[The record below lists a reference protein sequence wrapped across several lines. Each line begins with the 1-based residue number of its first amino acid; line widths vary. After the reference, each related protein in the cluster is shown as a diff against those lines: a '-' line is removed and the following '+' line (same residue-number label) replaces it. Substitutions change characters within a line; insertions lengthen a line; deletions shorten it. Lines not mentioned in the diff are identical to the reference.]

1 VAVLRAA
8 VRGHTPFLGAPRT
21 GLKRTL
27 DVCTRGY
34 EHGMDVC
41 TSRSR
46 QGCEP
51 AVRTVSVAFP
61 HRARRSAMSAIRTL
75 LTALALTAF
84 AAAAPA
90 AAQSGSGGAAAPEPQ
105 TQPSG
110 GASADFDVGTGG
122 VDGGPDAAGEADD
135 GVGIA
140 SRPGPDRT
148 ALARRVSAALRE
160 DARAL
165 PLALGDG
172 VAAFVPASA
181 RSIAVF
187 EPSSRPLGSP
197 VLALACAT
205 GGCAVSVSPL
215 LLVDGWGPTT
225 SVALPRQSAALDAG
239 RTFVVRLRLTRAQR
253 AAVAASDRPR
263 LQLRLTVLDS
273 AGRRHVA
280 TRTVPVAAPLAA

>member
-1 VAVLRAA
+1 
-8 VRGHTPFLGAPRT
+8 
-21 GLKRTL
+21 
-27 DVCTRGY
+27 
-34 EHGMDVC
+34 
-41 TSRSR
+41 
-46 QGCEP
+46 
-51 AVRTVSVAFP
+51 
-61 HRARRSAMSAIRTL
+61 MSALRTL
-75 LTALALTAF
+75 LTALALIAL

-90 AAQSGSGGAAAPEPQ
+90 AAQPGSGGAAAPEPQ
-105 TQPSG
+105 TPPSG

-122 VDGGPDAAGEADD
+122 IDGGPDAPGEADD

-140 SRPGPDRT
+140 SRPAPDRT

-160 DARAL
+160 DARAV

-197 VLALACAT
+197 
-205 GGCAVSVSPL
+205 L

-225 SVALPRQSAALDAG
+225 SLALPRQSAALDAG